1 MTMGYF
7 SLDMEKRIV
16 LLLLLSAVA
25 CSNQTPYATTV
36 GVLAPGSTMT
46 VRVGHATL
54 SAFHPAAGEPR
65 NRFTVAATAVAKASP
80 PPAPRMRLGSHGVT
94 VAAND
99 PLADLLV
106 RVPDGVT
113 LAVDSREGNVNV
125 TDITGNARIVARNGD
140 VQVMLPGYVEAKV
153 GQGNINARLGSADWP
168 GTLHF
173 STGRGDIEVW
183 IRDRASFN
191 VHLHTDDGIIF
202 TDFNLRGT
210 SHGGSETIDGE
221 VNGGGP
227 HGIDIE
233 SQAGAVR
240 LLQLHPQP

>member
-1 MTMGYF
+1 MV
-7 SLDMEKRIV
+7 KRTV
-16 LLLLLSAVA
+16 LLLLLSSAA

-65 NRFTVAATAVAKASP
+65 NRFTVAATAIGKASP

-94 VAAND
+94 VAAED

-106 RVPDGVT
+106 RVPDGVS
-113 LAVDSREGNVNV
+113 LVVDSRQGNVNV
-125 TDITGNARIVARNGD
+125 TDITGNAHIVAGNGD
-140 VQVMLPGYVEAKV
+140 VQVMLPGYAEVKA
-153 GQGNINARLGSADWP
+153 GRGNVNVRMGATDWP
-168 GTLHF
+168 GTLHL
-173 STGRGDIEVW
+173 STQRGDIEVW
-183 IRDRASFN
+183 IRDKASFN
-191 VHLHTDDGIIF
+191 VHLHTGNGMIF

-210 SHGGSETIDGE
+210 SHGSSETIDGK
-221 VNGGGP
+221 VNGGGQQ
-227 HGIDIE
+227 GLDIE
-233 SQAGAVR
+233 SAAGAVR